1 MYLNPRKIRKSI
13 LRYTGRG
20 FSKINDKEQ
29 AIDSK
34 ISEKTKQE
42 KCLPGGEKI
51 TQIYHI
57 QIYRLKVKKILEGSQ
72 RKETLY
78 IEEKIRNQKTSRV
91 KLPKLEDNDINK
103 LVKGEKRY
111 KLSSHNPEFYH
122 HQDTHRLKIKDE
134 RKHIL

>member
-1 MYLNPRKIRKSI
+1 MYLNPRKRIKSI

-42 KCLPGGEKI
+42 KYLPGGENKSPRYIIFKSYKLKI
-51 TQIYHI
+51 
-57 QIYRLKVKKILEGSQ
+57 KKILEGSQ

-78 IEEKIRNQKTSRV
+78 IEEKIRN
-91 KLPKLEDNDINK
+91 
-103 LVKGEKRY
+103 
-111 KLSSHNPEFYH
+111 
-122 HQDTHRLKIKDE
+122 
-134 RKHIL
+134 